1 MTVNN
6 ATIQFPFSHG
16 DLQMKVAYNAAG
28 DPEYIGRARAGA
40 LTSAAEWQI
49 KKVTYDADRNPT
61 AVSFAGA
68 VNDYAKVWDDKSTY
82 VYS

>member
-1 MTVNN
+1 MINN

-16 DLQMKVAYNAAG
+16 DLQMQVAYNAAG
-28 DPEYIGRARAGA
+28 DPEYVGRARPAA

-61 AVSFAGA
+61 AVKFAAG
-68 VNDYAKVWDDKSTY
+68 VNDYAKVWDNRAI
-82 VYS
+82 YSYS